1 VYVEPTALAG
11 VVLIHLTP
19 AADHRGSFARVFCAD
34 EFRAWGLNPHV
45 AQCSLS
51 HTLVRGTLRGMHYQ
65 KAPAQEA
72 KLVRCVRGAAYY
84 VAADLRPDS
93 PTFRQWT
100 SVELTAKNR
109 VALYAA
115 EGCAIGFQTLDDDT
129 EMLYQISHPY
139 VPALASG
146 FRYDDPLIG
155 IRWPLP
161 PVNLSSR
168 DLEWAPLQAQ
178 GGASRR

>member
-1 VYVEPTALAG
+1 MYVEPTAIAG

-19 AADHRGSFARVFCAD
+19 AADHRGSFARTFCAD
-34 EFRAWGLNPHV
+34 EFRAWGLNPTV

-51 HTLVRGTLRGMHYQ
+51 HSLVRGTLRGMHYQ
-65 KAPAQEA
+65 KPPAEEA

-93 PTFRQWT
+93 PTFLQWT
-100 SVELTAKNR
+100 GVELSSENR
-109 VALYAA
+109 LALYAA
-115 EGCAIGFQTLDDDT
+115 EGCAMGFQTLQDDT

-139 VPALASG
+139 APALASG
-146 FRYDDPLIG
+146 FRYDDPLVG

-161 PVNLSSR
+161 PVNLSPR
-168 DLEWAPLQAQ
+168 DLQWPALQAPD
-178 GGASRR
+178 GAPRR